1 MSKSPVNSLMLLKNI
16 CFMSFNERKKK
27 EKTWLSQVVLF
38 VVYILSVKPTLIPD
52 Y

>member
-27 EKTWLSQVVLF
+27 RKNM
-38 VVYILSVKPTLIPD
+38 VKPGGPICCIYSVSKTYINP
-52 Y
+52 